1 MKDTS
6 TGPARSSWHQ
16 DDFID
21 AATAPP
27 SEDDPWDP
35 QHRPVFGLPP
45 ADAATKPSHT
55 VSRAYTDAANDS
67 DDDSSSN
74 LLLLLEEAE
83 GAETLDEPSVDD
95 IEFSRFDEPQ
105 PELSATSVLR
115 DDLYPPDHSI
125 NNFTLE
131 LKLDSLL
138 ATLALEPA
146 ELDAC
151 RTILKSES
159 YDISR
164 LRKLLPWLAAQQWSA
179 GSLLL
184 FLEFRRTWE
193 SPCNVRW
200 WEWHYGPYPF
210 YDYHTLT
217 WIATYDLVHHRS
229 HCRPNEVIDESW
241 FHDWEEFEIWRHGVI
256 SFAAF
261 AVLRS
266 SITER
271 ECWLDHVFPCD
282 RRSHIEMIE
291 CRDPTYSPFSLL
303 SVIRQYGLSPIV
315 EAGSSHQTESAQHS
329 RLEMEWAEWEVEL
342 ASADTWAQT
351 EE

>member
-6 TGPARSSWHQ
+6 NGPTRPSWHQ
-16 DDFID
+16 HDFID
-21 AATAPP
+21 AATVPP

-35 QHRPVFGLPP
+35 QHRPVFRVPP
-45 ADAATKPSHT
+45 TDGATKPSHT
-55 VSRAYTDAANDS
+55 APRAYTDAAS
-67 DDDSSSN
+67 ESGYDSS
-74 LLLLLEEAE
+74 LDLLLLEGVE
-83 GAETLDEPSVDD
+83 GAEPLDEPSVDD
-95 IEFSRFDEPQ
+95 LEFGRFDEPQ

-115 DDLYPPDHSI
+115 DELYPPDHSI

-131 LKLDSLL
+131 LKLDRLF
-138 ATLALEPA
+138 AALALEPA

-151 RTILKSES
+151 RKILKSKS
-159 YDISR
+159 YDVSR
-164 LRKLLPWLAAQQWSA
+164 LRKLIPWLAAQQWPA

-193 SPCNVRW
+193 SPCNVRY
-200 WEWHYGPYPF
+200 WERHYGPYPL

-217 WIATYDLVHHRS
+217 WSATYDLVRHRS

-241 FHDWEEFEIWRHGVI
+241 FHDWEEFEIWRHGVM

-315 EAGSSHQTESAQHS
+315 ETRFSRQIASVHS
-329 RLEMEWAEWEVEL
+329 RLEMEWADWEVEL
-342 ASADTWAQT
+342 ASADTWVQG